1 MAKNITITRANTQTV
16 NLTAT
21 DSSSASAIGSGDT
34 IYFTA
39 KPTYDN
45 DDTDAAAVIAK
56 TMSADEVLDP
66 ETGVATFT
74 ITAQEADV
82 IPAKYVYDLVLQ
94 QSDGDR
100 ITLLSGKLTVKAA
113 VTLRGIE

>member
-1 MAKNITITRANTQTV
+1 MAKNITITRANSQTV

-21 DSSSASAIGSGDT
+21 DASSGSAIKSGDK

-45 DDTDAAAVIAK
+45 DATDAAAVIAK
-56 TMSADEVLDP
+56 TMNADDVLNPD
-66 ETGVATFT
+66 TGLVTFV
-74 ITAQEADV
+74 ITASEANV
-82 IPAKYVYDLVLQ
+82 VPGKYVYDLVLK

-100 ITLLSGKLTVKAA
+100 ITLLSGKLTVKPA
-113 VTLRGIE
+113 VTLREVA